1 MKNKAG
7 RDVLQPRSRLRPNK
21 KGSPG
26 LQFVCAL
33 GTEHNGTS
41 ARGGRDQPRQFKRE
55 DAKQQE
61 KGKGKNGRVKKR
73 KKVAMCQRSQRPA
86 ALGEGGV
93 KFGSFWEGSGVT
105 LTGDTLFWANLDRW
119 VETARSKKE
128 KEKQQSAR
136 EGERE
141 RERQVRSSPTN

>member
-105 LTGDTLFWANLDRW
+105 LTGDLHSSGPFGSLGRDRP
-119 VETARSKKE
+119 
-128 KEKQQSAR
+128 KQKRKRKATER
-136 EGERE
+136 ERGRE

>member
-33 GTEHNGTS
+33 GTEHKGTS

-61 KGKGKNGRVKKR
+61 KERMDGLRRGRKSRCAKEAKDQQPWGRGGEIRQFLGGFRGNVNGR
-73 KKVAMCQRSQRPA
+73 
-86 ALGEGGV
+86 L
-93 KFGSFWEGSGVT
+93 
-105 LTGDTLFWANLDRW
+105 TLFWAVWIVGSRPP
-119 VETARSKKE
+119 EAKK
-128 KEKQQSAR
+128 KKKSNRAR
-136 EGERE
+136 ERERERE